1 MTKPA
6 ALQEN
11 RASES
16 DPALL
21 CSFDYEAIQAPTRPL
36 IHQAARFWFFRRGE
50 GVLEIDGKPQ
60 PIHPGTLVA
69 ISPWQITEVTEVSEA
84 LSFEKVIYNY
94 SYLEAV
100 LKAVPGAEE
109 EGTEL
114 LRFLTL
120 RPAVLLDE
128 AQSAAI
134 ERLLGEIREEF
145 GVSSARESV
154 PEKPMGRLY
163 AAEKLIELMILYRRF
178 ADDLRAE
185 DPAEAAGE
193 GRAILRYL
201 YTHSGEKLTLA
212 GTAELFFLSES
223 ALSRQISKLTGT
235 TFKRLLS
242 GIRVEKAADY
252 LLYTELTLNEIARLV
267 GFVDASH
274 LSRHFVAEME
284 VTPMNYRR
292 IYAKTRGRS
301 DRSEKAT
308 ALALAEYVLQN
319 YSDETLSAGRASERF
334 DVSVTE
340 MNRLLLYYAG
350 RSFDALLHE
359 VRINRACELLAS
371 TDFLILDVA
380 VEVGYRNIKTFNL
393 NFLKIKAM
401 TPTQFRASV
410 TLQKADGSET
420 GRTGRRRGRDK

>member
-1 MTKPA
+1 
-6 ALQEN
+6 
-11 RASES
+11 
-16 DPALL
+16 
-21 CSFDYEAIQAPTRPL
+21 
-36 IHQAARFWFFRRGE
+36 
-50 GVLEIDGKPQ
+50 
-60 PIHPGTLVA
+60 
-69 ISPWQITEVTEVSEA
+69 
-84 LSFEKVIYNY
+84 
-94 SYLEAV
+94 
-100 LKAVPGAEE
+100 
-109 EGTEL
+109 
-114 LRFLTL
+114 
-120 RPAVLLDE
+120 
-128 AQSAAI
+128 
-134 ERLLGEIREEF
+134 
-145 GVSSARESV
+145 
-154 PEKPMGRLY
+154 MGRLY

-185 DPAEAAGE
+185 DPAETAGE

-319 YSDETLSAGRASERF
+319 YSDETLSAGRAAERF
-334 DVSVTE
+334 GVSVTE

>member
-6 ALQEN
+6 ALQGN

-16 DPALL
+16 DPAVF
-21 CSFDYEAIQAPTRPL
+21 CSFDCEAIPAPTRPL
-36 IHQAARFWFFRRGE
+36 IHQAARFWYFRRGK
-50 GVLEIDGKPQ
+50 GVLVIDGKAHPVC
-60 PIHPGTLVA
+60 PGTLVA
-69 ISPWQITEVTEVSEA
+69 ISPWQITEVSEVTEP

-94 SYLEAV
+94 PYLEAV
-100 LKAVPGAEE
+100 LKAVPGAEG

-120 RPAVLLDE
+120 RPVVCLDE
-128 AQSAAI
+128 AQRESV
-134 ERLLGEIREEF
+134 ERLLTQLRDEL
-145 GVSSARESV
+145 GVASARSSV
-154 PEKPMGRLY
+154 PEKTMGRLY
-163 AAEKLIELMILYRRF
+163 TAEKLLELMILYRRY
-178 ADDLRAE
+178 
-185 DPAEAAGE
+185 AEAPGCARQTEEEGE
-193 GRAILRYL
+193 EQSILRYL

-212 GTAELFFLSES
+212 DTAEVFFLSES

-292 IYAKTRGRS
+292 IYAGTRRS

-308 ALALAEYVLQN
+308 ALALTEYILRS
-319 YSDETLSAGRASERF
+319 YPDETLTAGRAAEQF
-334 DVSVTE
+334 GVSVTE

-350 RSFDALLHE
+350 RTFDALLHE

-420 GRTGRRRGRDK
+420 GRTVRRRERGK